1 MSTSALLQQWYD
13 EVWNKANE
21 DFIDQAM
28 DKDVIVHGLDP
39 EGTTKGIENFKLFYQ
54 NFRKEFPVTTVEV
67 QTLVSDEQ
75 FATGYCKVSAK
86 NAAGKDVSFT
96 GLSVIKFKD
105 GKLVEGWNNFD
116 FLKMYQQLGHIL
128 VSQIQD

>member
-39 EGTTKGIENFKLFYQ
+39 EGTTKGIESFKLFYQ

-67 QTLVSDEQ
+67 QTLVSDGQ
-75 FATGYCKVSAK
+75 FATGYCNVSAK